1 MPLRKACTVI
11 PARNGS
17 QFPNGAPRGN
27 YIPEFWLET
36 GYGFPNRPLTENAS
50 RNPHSKRDALS
61 QSRPYG
67 KLRPTLKGKTG
78 TQFPGGA
85 SKTKL
90 RWNSSWMDWLM
101 PQIGTISPQVIEGL
115 GCRDSYRWR
124 SRKRKARR
132 IQGRTATCLSSL
144 STAVLA
150 LPSERP

>member
-27 YIPEFWLET
+27 CDPEFELET

-50 RNPHSKRDALS
+50 QNPRSKRDALS

-90 RWNSSWMDWLM
+90 RWNSSWMGWLM
-101 PQIGTISPQVIEGL
+101 PQIGAISPQVIEGL

>member
-17 QFPNGAPRGN
+17 QFTNGAPRGN
-27 YIPEFWLET
+27 YIPEFLLET
-36 GYGFPNRPLTENAS
+36 GYGLPNRPLTENAS

-67 KLRPTLKGKTG
+67 KLRPTLKGKTA

-90 RWNSSWMDWLM
+90 RWNSSWMDWM
-101 PQIGTISPQVIEGL
+101 RPQIGTISPQVIEGL